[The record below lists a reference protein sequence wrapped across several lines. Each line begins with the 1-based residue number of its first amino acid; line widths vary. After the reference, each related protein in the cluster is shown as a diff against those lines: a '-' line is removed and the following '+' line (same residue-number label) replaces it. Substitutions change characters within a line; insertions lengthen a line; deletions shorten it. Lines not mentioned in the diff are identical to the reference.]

1 LIISKSI
8 FLNGFD
14 MKENL
19 QKTRMTAEKLRKI
32 MKGDETGMSNEDAS
46 KMLDFLKKLARI
58 TVKKYL
64 EK

>member
-1 LIISKSI
+1 
-8 FLNGFD
+8 

-19 QKTRMTAEKLRKI
+19 QKARMTAEKLRKI
-32 MKGDETGMSNEDAS
+32 MKGDKTGMSNEDAS